1 MTEEK
6 IPSKKTVNLAV
17 NLVKMHQEETLSQTV
32 IEQVYT
38 IKLSVMNVSL
48 KVKQKFTMEKHSN
61 EIPFLDIL
69 IINNGDGKIT
79 TDIYRKPTDS
89 QQFLHFQNSHPKSCL
104 KAIPYTLARRLCT
117 IISSEHILETRLN
130 ELYHTLRQRGY
141 PSSLINQGINL
152 ALQAP
157 QENLR

>member
-1 MTEEK
+1 MNSWK
-6 IPSKKTVNLAV
+6 RYLDDCFIPWKNSWGHINHLLTLLQNL
-17 NLVKMHQEETLSQTV
+17 HPH
-32 IEQVYT
+32 I
-38 IKLSVMNVSL
+38 
-48 KVKQKFTMEKHSN
+48 KFTMEKHSN